1 MVTVLQS
8 VNALLATIELDELG
22 EARASLAR
30 VLAEKMDQLLVA
42 DGGQVAQALPAI
54 SKELREVI
62 DAIQEASDDSAEFV
76 TGLFSKV
83 GDSAKS

>member
-1 MVTVLQS
+1 MVKEAVEG
-8 VNALLATIELDELG
+8 LLGTIDLDKLG

-30 VLAEKMDQLLVA
+30 ALAEKMDQVLVS
-42 DGGQVAQALPAI
+42 DSGQAAQALPAI

-76 TGLFSKV
+76 SGLFAKV
-83 GDSAKS
+83 GDSAES